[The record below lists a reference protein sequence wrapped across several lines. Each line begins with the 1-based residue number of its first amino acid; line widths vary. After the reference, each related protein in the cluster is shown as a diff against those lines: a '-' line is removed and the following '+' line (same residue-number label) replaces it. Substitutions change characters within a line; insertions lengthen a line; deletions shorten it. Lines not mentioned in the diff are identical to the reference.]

1 MSKLFE
7 TRRQTKY
14 KPMFTIINFGSRV
27 WVLDNFLMWTLCE
40 GGLNMC
46 NVQSVKCDRRIMT
59 AEAAG
64 ATKKLPKIC
73 SRAWNCDP
81 YFLPISLTRISF
93 KVTFI
98 SFMSRATGRG
108 SCCVACASSSRI
120 VTLGIEDIRF
130 FLSSLR
136 FDDSWRATMAPT
148 KIPICVQRTRRIK
161 WRPGLGT
168 PDHVKTSACQHML
181 TPLWMCPKA
190 CPPNFEQHLFLCIQ
204 PLKHT
209 HGCSRISP
217 FIQVSCWNF
226 QR

>member
-1 MSKLFE
+1 MSGLVPCNKKPSLISLLTLKSRDNTRENPLTECDGQNMSKLFK

-81 YFLPISLTRISF
+81 YFLPISLTRLSF

-136 FDDSWRATMAPT
+136 FDDSWRATMARWHQQ
-148 KIPICVQRTRRIK
+148 KCRFVCRGQDVSNED
-161 WRPGLGT
+161 LG
-168 PDHVKTSACQHML
+168 
-181 TPLWMCPKA
+181 
-190 CPPNFEQHLFLCIQ
+190 
-204 PLKHT
+204 
-209 HGCSRISP
+209 
-217 FIQVSCWNF
+217 
-226 QR
+226 